1 MKVKV
6 NRISI
11 IEGLQKAGTI
21 IPVKS
26 GAAYL
31 RSIWLKAEADQL
43 YIMTTDASVEFTGIY
58 KADIE
63 ESGLVGVAGRTLVDL
78 IRQFPSGEMEM
89 IADIDKNSFILKQGK
104 RGRYKLPLYSPE
116 WFQPLAEFPEGEAVA
131 WSGDYLL
138 ELIDRIAFCIDDDEA
153 RDAMACLCFKP
164 KSNGK
169 IEACGMN
176 GHQFAM
182 VSFIH
187 PELCAIL
194 PEKGLLIN
202 KKYLSDIKKLLSPDE
217 IELNLSEKRLFLRG
231 SKGTENLSIMRGNDY
246 EYPDYNVFL
255 TNLRD
260 NGANVLKVSRKE
272 MIDSLKRISVF
283 SVEGGQPSV
292 YMLLDEKELGMR
304 ANGSDGS
311 AQESLE
317 VDYKGSL
324 TNIAFPTKDLI
335 EILGHFK
342 SEFISMTF
350 TEQEG
355 PCGITGLEEKDYTV
369 ILMPMR
375 VAEEVYYTE
384 ENA

>member
-342 SEFISMTF
+342 SEIISMTF